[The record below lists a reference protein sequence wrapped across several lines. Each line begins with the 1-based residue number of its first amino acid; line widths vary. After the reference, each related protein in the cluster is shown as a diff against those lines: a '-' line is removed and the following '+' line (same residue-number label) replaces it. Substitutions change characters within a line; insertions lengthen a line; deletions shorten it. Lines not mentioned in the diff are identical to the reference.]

1 MTVRPSHRELS
12 KKLRDATALLRKGF
26 VTILEPDVIIAD
38 AFELGYSFK
47 KEFNSIFQELLDVI
61 TPDNYAGTRPPLR
74 SYEAE
79 IQGAE
84 LFAFVA
90 ESTLLDGITVYF
102 KFALYNDTLVIV
114 SLHKDRKEGNHG

>member
-12 KKLRDATALLRKGF
+12 RKLRDATALLRKGF

-47 KEFNSIFQELLDVI
+47 KEFNSIVQELLNLI
-61 TPDNYAGTRPPLR
+61 TPDNYAGARPTLR
-74 SYEAE
+74 SYEVE

-90 ESTLLDGITVYF
+90 ESTLLGGITIYF

-114 SLHKDRKEGNHG
+114 SLHKDRKEGKHG